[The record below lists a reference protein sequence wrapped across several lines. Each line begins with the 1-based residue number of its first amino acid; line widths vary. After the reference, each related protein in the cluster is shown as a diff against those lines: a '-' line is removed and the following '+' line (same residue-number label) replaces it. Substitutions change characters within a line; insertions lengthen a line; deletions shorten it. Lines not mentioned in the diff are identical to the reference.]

1 MTCVGV
7 GLVVDEDGGK
17 VDVVMSVVLVV
28 QQHDLL
34 VLDGGDLTTK
44 VGPDLSAA
52 HVDGDDQED
61 EADPRPPVHHGEVE
75 VILRLHEVED
85 ER

>member
-17 VDVVMSVVLVV
+17 VDVVMSVVLVF
-28 QQHDLL
+28 QEHDLL
-34 VLDGGDLTTK
+34 VLDGGDLTTS

-52 HVDGDDQED
+52 HVNSDDCK
-61 EADPRPPVHHGEVE
+61 VK
-75 VILRLHEVED
+75 VILIFLS
-85 ER
+85 